1 MKIKE
6 NDSVSIEQVIEA
18 GWMKEHEGMHGG
30 SKKFRFEVWVSPN
43 EELMCTFYYGEMT
56 ALVERAE

>member
-6 NDSVSIEQVIEA
+6 NDFVSMEQVIEA
-18 GWMKEHEGMHGG
+18 GWVKEHEGMLGG
-30 SKKFRFEVWVSPN
+30 SKRFRFEVWVSPN
-43 EELMCTFYYGEMT
+43 EELTCTFYYGEMT

>member
-6 NDSVSIEQVIEA
+6 NDFVSIEQVIEA

-30 SKKFRFEVWVSPN
+30 SKKFRFEVWASPN
-43 EELMCTFYYGEMT
+43 EELTCTFYYGEMT

>member
-6 NDSVSIEQVIEA
+6 NDFVSIEQVIEA
-18 GWMKEHEGMHGG
+18 GWAKEYGGMTGG
-30 SKKFRFEVWVSPN
+30 NKKFCFEVWISPD

>member
-6 NDSVSIEQVIEA
+6 NDFVSIEQVIEA
-18 GWMKEHEGMHGG
+18 GWMKEHESMHGG
-30 SKKFRFEVWVSPN
+30 SKKFRFEVWISPN

>member
-6 NDSVSIEQVIEA
+6 SDFVSIEQVIEA

-30 SKKFRFEVWVSPN
+30 SKKFRFEVWISPD
-43 EELMCTFYYGEMT
+43 EELMCTFYYGEMA
-56 ALVERAE
+56 ALVERSE

>member
-6 NDSVSIEQVIEA
+6 NDSVSMEQVMEA
-18 GWMKEHEGMHGG
+18 GWVKEHEGMLGG

-43 EELMCTFYYGEMT
+43 EELTCTFYYGEMT
-56 ALVERAE
+56 ALVERTE

>member
-6 NDSVSIEQVIEA
+6 NDFISIEQVIEA
-18 GWMKEHEGMHGG
+18 AWMKEHEGMHGG
-30 SKKFRFEVWVSPN
+30 SKKFRFEVWVSPD